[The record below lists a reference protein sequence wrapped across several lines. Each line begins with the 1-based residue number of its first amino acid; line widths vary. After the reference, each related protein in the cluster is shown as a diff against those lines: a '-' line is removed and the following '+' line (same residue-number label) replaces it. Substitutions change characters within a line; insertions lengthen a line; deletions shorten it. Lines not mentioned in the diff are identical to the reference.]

1 MTIQEREN
9 PRCQNTFLPK
19 RYRGVM
25 TEFLPLE
32 YEKERQAEHPSL
44 PDTAER

>member
-19 RYRGVM
+19 RYRGAM